1 MTYAEMISRATVE
14 ERRELRE
21 RIEKIIGTKAQAR
34 ERGKDLSERIQNQS
48 QWDKQYEKLAK
59 VFLEHGAEALSMNFT
74 QKGRWFEGVT
84 VSGKK
89 WILEGNNG
97 WTERSRY
104 CGSLYIEGIG
114 TVFTSGRLDKV
125 FDYILNN

>member
-1 MTYAEMISRATVE
+1 MTYAELISQATVE
-14 ERRELRE
+14 HRQEVRARV
-21 RIEKIIGTKAQAR
+21 EKIIGTKAQAR
-34 ERGKDLSERIQNQS
+34 ERGVNLTERIQNQS

-59 VFLEHGAEALSMNFT
+59 VFLEHGAEALSLNFT
-74 QKGRWFEGVT
+74 QKGNWFEGVT

-89 WILEGNNG
+89 WILEGNHG

-114 TVFTSGRLDKV
+114 TVFTSGKLDKV